1 MRILGP
7 REGRRAG
14 KILAYC
20 VNTNSYGVNTQPH
33 ILFAKYF
40 VYLRWLQYCNGSA
53 YVKSHRIGMTC
64 RQLVAPPH
72 LIFAP
77 PATYCIH
84 TSARTRQFS
93 MRLDALVDPVNGRA
107 LHVSFELL
115 HRSRELRL
123 MSSYCL
129 ILLRAAATSASAA
142 STPTSTAITASNPP
156 SGGRQDV
163 HTCIATCNTPQLQP
177 DAYSI

>member
-1 MRILGP
+1 
-7 REGRRAG
+7 
-14 KILAYC
+14 
-20 VNTNSYGVNTQPH
+20 
-33 ILFAKYF
+33 
-40 VYLRWLQYCNGSA
+40 
-53 YVKSHRIGMTC
+53 MTC

-84 TSARTRQFS
+84 TSARTRQFA

-107 LHVSFELL
+107 LHVVVRITPSFEGAEA
-115 HRSRELRL
+115 HVV
-123 MSSYCL
+123 
-129 ILLRAAATSASAA
+129 ILLNTLRTAATSASAA

-163 HTCIATCNTPQLQP
+163 HTCIATCNTPQLQL